1 MLTLA
6 NFLDFGIEPQWIFA
20 VIGVLI
26 VGTIAIIAFF
36 GFDE

>member
-1 MLTLA
+1 MGTLA
-6 NFLDFGIEPQWIFA
+6 HLLDFGIEPQWIFA

-26 VGTIAIIAFF
+26 VGTIALIAFF